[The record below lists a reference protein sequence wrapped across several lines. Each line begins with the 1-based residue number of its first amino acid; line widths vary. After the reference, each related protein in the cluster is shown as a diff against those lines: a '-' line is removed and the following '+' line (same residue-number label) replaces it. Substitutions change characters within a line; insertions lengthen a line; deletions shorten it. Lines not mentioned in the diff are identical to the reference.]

1 MIFVQG
7 HVSEFVLFV
16 KTRIFLSSGGC
27 PIWGELS
34 WEQHFILTCPMHH
47 PCLAICKMNKLQEQD
62 NCAKDPAAS
71 LIDECFH
78 QHKLHCIRL
87 THCNNTNSETIL
99 SEIKVFGVKSF
110 DFQLIKKHF
119 RFLQLLCQ
127 RVKCMRLKKS
137 DLFRI
142 LLLVALELSL
152 HLFCSDLSYFFQKPE
167 HKHFFFGQ
175 KKSGQNT
182 TTPSNIHF
190 LTLRKLDHNECC
202 SEWLSEE

>member
-71 LIDECFH
+71 LIVECFH

-87 THCNNTNSETIL
+87 THCNNTNSETTF
-99 SEIKVFGVKSF
+99 SETKVFTLKVSISSWSRNISDSCNYFASEWNACGSRKVIYSESF
-110 DFQLIKKHF
+110 FWSPLNWA
-119 RFLQLLCQ
+119 CT
-127 RVKCMRLKKS
+127 
-137 DLFRI
+137 
-142 LLLVALELSL
+142 
-152 HLFCSDLSYFFQKPE
+152 FFAQ
-167 HKHFFFGQ
+167 
-175 KKSGQNT
+175 
-182 TTPSNIHF
+182 IF
-190 LTLRKLDHNECC
+190 LTSFRNQSTNISFLAKKIWAKYYNLLKHTFPDPEKMDHNECW

>member
-7 HVSEFVLFV
+7 HVSEIVHFV
-16 KTRIFLSSGGC
+16 KTRIFLSIGGC

-71 LIDECFH
+71 LIAECFH

-87 THCNNTNSETIL
+87 IMQQHQFRNNFVTDQS
-99 SEIKVFGVKSF
+99 FYVKSF
-110 DFQLIKKHF
+110 NFQLIKKHF

-142 LLLVALELSL
+142 PLLVALELSL
-152 HLFCSDLSYFFQKPE
+152 HLFCSDLSYSFQKPE
-167 HKHFFFGQ
+167 HKHFFFGP
-175 KKSGQNT
+175 KKSEQNT
-182 TTPSNIHF
+182 TIPSNIHF

>member
-1 MIFVQG
+1 
-7 HVSEFVLFV
+7 
-16 KTRIFLSSGGC
+16 
-27 PIWGELS
+27 
-34 WEQHFILTCPMHH
+34 MHH

-71 LIDECFH
+71 LIVECFH

-87 THCNNTNSETIL
+87 TLQQHQFRNNFFREQSFYVNS
-99 SEIKVFGVKSF
+99 FN
-110 DFQLIKKHF
+110 FQLIKKHF

-175 KKSGQNT
+175 KKSEQNT
-182 TTPSNIHF
+182 TTPSNICTF
-190 LTLRKLDHNECC
+190 PDSDKIGP
-202 SEWLSEE
+202 